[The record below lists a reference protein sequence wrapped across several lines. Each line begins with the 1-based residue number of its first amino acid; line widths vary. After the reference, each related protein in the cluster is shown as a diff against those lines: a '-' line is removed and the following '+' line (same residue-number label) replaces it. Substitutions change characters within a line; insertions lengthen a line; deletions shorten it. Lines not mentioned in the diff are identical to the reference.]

1 MICFFYFIHLNN
13 VILIILNIVN
23 VLTFMD
29 KKNILSVKN
38 LEKIYTSKE
47 ASTTHALN
55 NLNLDVKEGEIFGL
69 LGPNGAGKT
78 TFINILAGTVI
89 KTSGQVNVWGF
100 DLDKNPRQVR
110 ASVGIVPQEVN
121 LDPFF
126 SPRKLLELQAGL
138 YGIKKKNRITD
149 TILRLVSLEKQADS
163 YARSLS
169 GGMKRRLLVAKALV
183 HQPPIIFLDEPT
195 AGVDVQLRKN
205 LWKNVKSLNE
215 QGVTIILTT
224 HYLEEAEEMCDRIAI
239 LNKGNMVALDST
251 KNLLDKIQTKK
262 VTVKTDKKIDIK
274 DGDLESLKIIS
285 NLENEICVSYE
296 KNTINIEEL
305 INLIKRDNAKIKDIS
320 TDDGDLEDVFL
331 RLIKN

>member
-1 MICFFYFIHLNN
+1 
-13 VILIILNIVN
+13 
-23 VLTFMD
+23 MD

-38 LEKIYTSKE
+38 LKKIYSNKQDGE
-47 ASTTHALN
+47 THALN

-89 KTSGQVNVWGF
+89 KTAGQVNVWGF

-138 YGIKKKNRITD
+138 YGIKEKDRITD
-149 TILRLVSLEKQADS
+149 TILNLVSLEKQANS

-169 GGMKRRLLVAKALV
+169 GGMKRRLLMAKALV
-183 HQPPIIFLDEPT
+183 HQPPIVFLDEPT
-195 AGVDVQLRKN
+195 AGVDVELRQN
-205 LWKNVKSLNE
+205 LWKNVRLLNE
-215 QGVTIILTT
+215 LGVTIILTT

-239 LNKGNMVALDST
+239 LNKGNIVALDST
-251 KNLLDKIQTKK
+251 KNLLNRIQTKK
-262 VTVKTDKKIDIK
+262 VTFKTDKNIDIK
-274 DGDLESLKIIS
+274 EDDLESLKIIS
-285 NLENEICVSYE
+285 KLDNEVCVSYE
-296 KNTINIEEL
+296 KSKINIEEL
-305 INLIKRDNAKIKDIS
+305 INLVKKNNVKIIDIS